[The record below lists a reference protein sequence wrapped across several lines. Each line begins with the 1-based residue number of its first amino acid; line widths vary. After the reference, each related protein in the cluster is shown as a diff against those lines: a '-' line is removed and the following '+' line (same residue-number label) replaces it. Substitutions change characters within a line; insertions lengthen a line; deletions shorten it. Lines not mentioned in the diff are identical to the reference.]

1 MTFAIAHVLCIVSPM
16 SATATAPLP
25 DAPAGE
31 TAAVK
36 PINRNNPH
44 IVILGGGFGG
54 LNLAKSLRNT
64 NAQITLIDRQN
75 HHLFQPLLYQVAT
88 ATLSAVEIAKPLRSI
103 LSDQE
108 NICVHL
114 GKVEAID
121 LKTRTVVMSDRTLNY
136 DYLIIALGGVTSYFG
151 HPEWAEHAP
160 GLKSINDALRIRREI
175 LFAFEKAE
183 LSEDPEEVKK
193 LMTIVIVGGG
203 PTGVELAGA
212 CKELG
217 RFVMRHDFR
226 KIDPTKV
233 RVILVEAADRILMHL
248 PRDLS
253 ASAQRQLED
262 IGVEVRLNT
271 MVKDIKEHSVV
282 VSAKEKPDALETLSA
297 ASIVWAAGV
306 GANPITRTLGVD
318 IDRAGR
324 IKVNP
329 DLSVPSHPEVF
340 AIGDIAFIPN
350 KDGTPVP
357 GVSPAAIQ
365 MGQFVAKTI
374 ETELTDTNLR
384 PDQRDP
390 FAYWDKG
397 TMATIG
403 HSRAVAMIGPIKF
416 SGFLAW
422 LAWLGVHILFLVGFT
437 NKLTVVIRWVW
448 AFFTRRQGAR
458 VITAHDGRGTSS
470 SSMTTAP
477 STSMVTPPKT
487 V

>member
-1 MTFAIAHVLCIVSPM
+1 M
-16 SATATAPLP
+16 SATEAAPMP
-25 DAPAGE
+25 APSAAE
-31 TAAVK
+31 TPR
-36 PINRNNPH
+36 PINKKNPH
-44 IVILGGGFGG
+44 ILILGGGFGG
-54 LNLAKSLRNT
+54 LNLAKALRN
-64 NAQITLIDRQN
+64 AQAKVTLIDRQN

-88 ATLSAVEIAKPLRSI
+88 ASLSAVEIAKPLRSI

-108 NICVHL
+108 NIHVEL
-114 GKVEAID
+114 GDVQAVD
-121 LKTRTVVMSDRTLNY
+121 LKTRTVMMHHHSMTY
-136 DYLIIALGGVTSYFG
+136 DYLILAMGGVTSYFG
-151 HPEWAEHAP
+151 HPEWAQWAP
-160 GLKSINDALRIRREI
+160 GLKSITDAMHIRREI
-175 LFAFEKAE
+175 LYSFEKAE
-183 LSEDPEEVKK
+183 LSNDPERIRR

-226 KIDPTKV
+226 KIDPTQV
-233 RVILVEAADRILMHL
+233 RVVLVEAADRILMHL
-248 PRDLS
+248 PKDLS
-253 ASAQRQLED
+253 ASAQRQLEA

-271 MVKDIKEHSVV
+271 MVQDIKEHTVIVKDKDKTES
-282 VSAKEKPDALETLSA
+282 ETFTA

-329 DLSVPSHPEVF
+329 DLSVPGFPEVF
-340 AIGDIAFIPN
+340 AIGDIAFILN
-350 KDGTPVP
+350 KNGTPVP

-365 MGQFVAKTI
+365 MGQFVAKVI
-374 ETELTDTNLR
+374 EADMADPQMLPGHRDT
-384 PDQRDP
+384 
-390 FAYWDKG
+390 FKYWDKG

-403 HSRAVAMIGPIKF
+403 HARAVAMISGVKF

-458 VITAHDGRGTSS
+458 VFTSDEGRGITPITTS
-470 SSMTTAP
+470 P
-477 STSMVTPPKT
+477 STTQATPPRT
-487 V
+487 D

>member
-1 MTFAIAHVLCIVSPM
+1 M
-16 SATATAPLP
+16 SATEAAPSTT
-25 DAPAGE
+25 APAGDPV
-31 TAAVK
+31 AK
-36 PINRNNPH
+36 PINKSNPH

-54 LNLAKSLRNT
+54 LNLAKSLKNT
-64 NAQITLIDRQN
+64 KSRITLIDRQN

-88 ATLSAVEIAKPLRSI
+88 AGLSAVEIAKPLRSI

-108 NICVHL
+108 NINVEL
-114 GKVEAID
+114 GDVQAID
-121 LKTRTVVMSDRTLNY
+121 LKNRSVLMHHHSVNY
-136 DYLIIALGGVTSYFG
+136 DYLIIAMGGVTSYFG
-151 HPEWAEHAP
+151 HPEWAEWAP
-160 GLKSINDALRIRREI
+160 GLKSITDAVHIRREI
-175 LFAFEKAE
+175 LYSFEKAE
-183 LSEDPEEVKK
+183 LTDDANKRRM

-226 KIDPTKV
+226 NIDPTKI
-233 RVILVEAADRILMHL
+233 RVVLIEAADRILMHL

-253 ASAQRQLED
+253 ASALRQLEA

-271 MVKDIKEHSVV
+271 MVKDIKEQTVV
-282 VSAKEKPDALETLSA
+282 VQEKDKTETETFHS

-329 DLSVPSHPEVF
+329 DLSIPNFPEAF
-340 AIGDIAFIPN
+340 AIGDIAFILN
-350 KDGTPVP
+350 KNGTPVP

-365 MGQFVAKTI
+365 MGQFVAKVI
-374 ETELTDTNLR
+374 EADLADPNLK
-384 PDQRDP
+384 PEQRDH
-390 FAYWDKG
+390 FKYWDKG

-403 HSRAVAMIGPIKF
+403 HSRAVAMIAGIKF

-437 NKLTVVIRWVW
+437 NKLTVVIRWIW
-448 AFFTRRQGAR
+448 AYFTRRQGAR
-458 VITAHDGRGTSS
+458 VFTADEGRGVTP
-470 SSMTTAP
+470 MTTMP
-477 STSMVTPPKT
+477 STSMATPAKT
-487 V
+487 D

>member
-1 MTFAIAHVLCIVSPM
+1 MPETDAAPSPA
-16 SATATAPLP
+16 AT
-25 DAPAGE
+25 E
-31 TAAVK
+31 AAEVK
-36 PINRNNPH
+36 PINKSNPH
-44 IVILGGGFGG
+44 IVVLGGGFAG
-54 LNLAKSLRNT
+54 LNLAKSLRHT
-64 NAQITLIDRQN
+64 NARITLIDRQN

-88 ATLSAVEIAKPLRSI
+88 ATLSSVEIAKPLRSI
-103 LSDQE
+103 LSDHE
-108 NICVHL
+108 NVCVEL
-114 GKVEAID
+114 GKVETVD
-121 LKTRTVVMSDRTLNY
+121 LKSRTVVLSDRSITY

-175 LFAFEKAE
+175 LFSFEMAE
-183 LSEDPEEVKK
+183 LSSDPNELKK

-203 PTGVELAGA
+203 PTGVELSGA

-233 RVILVEAADRILMHL
+233 RVILIEAADRILMHL

-253 ASAQRQLED
+253 ASAQRQLEE

-271 MVKDIKEHSVV
+271 MVKDIKAGTVV
-282 VSAKEKPDALETLSA
+282 VSHKENPEALETLEA
-297 ASIVWAAGV
+297 ASIVWSAGV

-324 IKVNP
+324 IKVSP
-329 DLSVPSHPEVF
+329 DLSIPGYPEAF
-340 AIGDIAFIPN
+340 AVGDVAFILN

-365 MGQFVAKTI
+365 MGQYVAKVI
-374 ETELTDTNLR
+374 ETELADQSLR

-390 FAYWDKG
+390 FKYWDKG

-403 HSRAVAMIGPIKF
+403 HSRAVAMIAGVKF

-458 VITAHDGRGTSS
+458 VITANDGRGHSA
-470 SSMTTAP
+470 MTTAP
-477 STSMVTPPKT
+477 STSMVTPPT
-487 V
+487 QVN

>member
-1 MTFAIAHVLCIVSPM
+1 M
-16 SATATAPLP
+16 SATETASSTV
-25 DAPAGE
+25 APASDP
-31 TAAVK
+31 AVAK
-36 PINRNNPH
+36 AINKKNPH

-54 LNLAKSLRNT
+54 LNLAKSLRNV
-64 NAQITLIDRQN
+64 NARITLIDRQN

-88 ATLSAVEIAKPLRSI
+88 AGLSSVEIAKPLRSI

-108 NICVHL
+108 NIQVEL
-114 GKVEAID
+114 GDVQAID
-121 LKTRTVVMSDRTLNY
+121 LKSRTVLMHNHSVSY
-136 DYLIIALGGVTSYFG
+136 DYLAVAMGGVTSYFG
-151 HPEWAEHAP
+151 HPEWAEWAP
-160 GLKSINDALRIRREI
+160 GLKSITDALHIRREI
-175 LFAFEKAE
+175 LYSFEKAE
-183 LSEDPEEVKK
+183 LTNDAAKRK
-193 LMTIVIVGGG
+193 RLMTIVIVGGG

-226 KIDPTKV
+226 NIDPTQI

-253 ASAQRQLED
+253 ASAQRQLEA

-271 MVKDIKEHSVV
+271 MVKDIKEHTVV
-282 VSAKEKPDALETLSA
+282 VSAKEKPDALETLTA

-329 DLSVPSHPEVF
+329 DLSIPGFPEAF
-340 AIGDIAFIPN
+340 ALGDIAFILN
-350 KDGTPVP
+350 KNGTPVP

-374 ETELTDTNLR
+374 ETDLADPNLR
-384 PDQRDP
+384 PDQREP
-390 FAYWDKG
+390 FKYWDKG

-403 HSRAVAMIGPIKF
+403 HSRAVAMIGGLKF

-437 NKLTVVIRWVW
+437 NKLTVVIRWIW
-448 AFFTRRQGAR
+448 AYFTRRQGAR
-458 VITAHDGRGTSS
+458 VFTSDEGRGITP
-470 SSMTTAP
+470 MTTTP

-487 V
+487 D

>member
-1 MTFAIAHVLCIVSPM
+1 
-16 SATATAPLP
+16 
-25 DAPAGE
+25 
-31 TAAVK
+31 
-36 PINRNNPH
+36 
-44 IVILGGGFGG
+44 VIL
-54 LNLAKSLRNT
+54 T
-64 NAQITLIDRQN
+64 D
-75 HHLFQPLLYQVAT
+75 
-88 ATLSAVEIAKPLRSI
+88 RSI
-103 LSDQE
+103 
-108 NICVHL
+108 
-114 GKVEAID
+114 
-121 LKTRTVVMSDRTLNY
+121 TY
-136 DYLIIALGGVTSYFG
+136 DYLVLGLGGVTSYFG

-183 LSEDPEEVKK
+183 LCDDPVELKK

-212 CKELG
+212 VKELG

-226 KIDPTKV
+226 RIDPTKI
-233 RVILVEAADRILMHL
+233 RVILIEAADRILMHL

-253 ASAQRQLED
+253 ASALRQLED
-262 IGVEVRLNT
+262 IGVEVRLDT
-271 MVKDIKEHSVV
+271 MVKDIKGETVIIS
-282 VSAKEKPDALETLSA
+282 SKAKPEVLETIGA
-297 ASIVWAAGV
+297 ASVVWAAGV
-306 GANPITRTLGVD
+306 GANPITRTLGVE

-329 DLSVPSHPEVF
+329 DLSIPGYPEAF
-340 AIGDIAFIPN
+340 AVGDIAFVLN
-350 KDGTPVP
+350 KDGSPVP

-365 MGQFVAKTI
+365 MGQFVARTI
-374 ETELTDTNLR
+374 ECELADPQLR

-390 FAYWDKG
+390 FSYWDKG

-403 HSRAVAMIGPIKF
+403 HSRAVAMIGPLKF

-458 VITAHDGRGTSS
+458 VITANDGRGTPA
-470 SSMTTAP
+470 MTTTP
-477 STSMVTPPKT
+477 STSMVTPPT
-487 V
+487 PT

>member
-1 MTFAIAHVLCIVSPM
+1 M
-16 SATATAPLP
+16 SATETAPA
-25 DAPAGE
+25 APASAE
-31 TAAVK
+31 AK
-36 PINRNNPH
+36 PINRKNPH
-44 IVILGGGFGG
+44 IVVLGGGFGG

-64 NAQITLIDRQN
+64 HAQITMIDRQN

-88 ATLSAVEIAKPLRSI
+88 TTLSSVEIAKPLRSI
-103 LSDQE
+103 LSEQE
-108 NICVHL
+108 NICVQL

-121 LKTRTVVMSDRTLNY
+121 LKTRTVILSDRAVTY

-151 HPEWAEHAP
+151 HPEWAENAP

-175 LFAFEKAE
+175 LFAFEQAE
-183 LSEDPEEVKK
+183 LSNNAEEIKR

-233 RVILVEAADRILMHL
+233 RVILIEAADRILMHL

-271 MVKDIKEHSVV
+271 MVKDIKRETVI
-282 VSAKEKPDALETLSA
+282 VSHKEKPDVLETIEA

-329 DLSVPSHPEVF
+329 DLSVPGFPEVF
-340 AIGDIAFIPN
+340 AIGDIAFILN

-365 MGQFVAKTI
+365 MGQYAARTI
-374 ETELTDTNLR
+374 ETELADPHLR
-384 PDQRDP
+384 PDQREP
-390 FAYWDKG
+390 FKYWDKG

-403 HSRAVAMIGPIKF
+403 HSRAVAMIGGIKF

-422 LAWLGVHILFLVGFT
+422 VAWLAVHILFLVGFT

-458 VITAHDGRGTSS
+458 VITANDGRGHSA
-470 SSMTTAP
+470 MTTTP
-477 STSMVTPPKT
+477 STSMAMPPK
-487 V
+487 VG

>member
-1 MTFAIAHVLCIVSPM
+1 MSVTEAAAPSP
-16 SATATAPLP
+16 TA
-25 DAPAGE
+25 
-31 TAAVK
+31 K
-36 PINRNNPH
+36 PINKINPH

-54 LNLAKSLRNT
+54 LNLAKSLRGT

-88 ATLSAVEIAKPLRSI
+88 ASLSSVEIAKPLRSI

-108 NICVHL
+108 NLCVHL

-121 LKTRTVVMSDRTLNY
+121 LKTRTVILSDRTVTY
-136 DYLIIALGGVTSYFG
+136 DYLVVALGGVTSYFG
-151 HPEWAEHAP
+151 HPEWAENAP

-175 LFAFEKAE
+175 LFSFEQAE
-183 LSEDPEEVKK
+183 LSHDPEEVKK
-193 LMTIVIVGGG
+193 LMTIIIVGGG

-233 RVILVEAADRILMHL
+233 RVILIEAADRILMHL

-253 ASAQRQLED
+253 ASAQRQLEA

-271 MVKDIKEHSVV
+271 MVKDIKEHTVV
-282 VSAKEKPDALETLSA
+282 VSAKEKPDALETLTAS
-297 ASIVWAAGV
+297 SIVWAAGV

-329 DLSVPSHPEVF
+329 DLSIPGHPEVF
-340 AIGDIAFIPN
+340 AIGDIAFILK

-365 MGQFVAKTI
+365 MGQYAAKTI
-374 ETELTDTNLR
+374 ECELADPQLR
-384 PDQRDP
+384 PDQREP
-390 FAYWDKG
+390 FKYWDKG

-403 HSRAVAMIGPIKF
+403 HSRAVAMIGPVKF
-416 SGFLAW
+416 SGF

-458 VITAHDGRGTSS
+458 VITANDGRGHSA
-470 SSMTTAP
+470 MTTAP
-477 STSMVTPPKT
+477 STSMVTPPKP

>member
-1 MTFAIAHVLCIVSPM
+1 MPATEAAPTSVTE
-16 SATATAPLP
+16 SA
-25 DAPAGE
+25 D
-31 TAAVK
+31 VR
-36 PINRNNPH
+36 PINKSNPH

-64 NAQITLIDRQN
+64 NARITLIDRQN

-103 LSDQE
+103 LSSQE
-108 NICVHL
+108 NISVQL
-114 GKVEAID
+114 GKVESVD
-121 LKTRTVVMSDRTLNY
+121 LKSRTVILSDRSISY
-136 DYLIIALGGVTSYFG
+136 DYLIIAMGGVTSYFG
-151 HPEWAEHAP
+151 HPEWAEFAP
-160 GLKSINDALRIRREI
+160 GLKSVNDALRIRREI
-175 LFAFEKAE
+175 LYAFEQAE
-183 LSEDPEEVKK
+183 LTDDPELRKK

-226 KIDPTKV
+226 RIDPTKV
-233 RVILVEAADRILMHL
+233 RVLLVEAVDRILMHL

-262 IGVEVRLNT
+262 IGVEIRLNT
-271 MVKDIKEHSVV
+271 MVKDIKEETVV
-282 VSAKEKPDALETLSA
+282 VSSKDKPDVLETIKA
-297 ASIVWAAGV
+297 ASIVWSAGV
-306 GANPITRTLGVD
+306 GANPVTRTLGVD

-329 DLSVPSHPEVF
+329 DLSVPGYPEVF
-340 AIGDIAFIPN
+340 AIGDIAFILN
-350 KDGTPVP
+350 ADGTPVP

-365 MGQFVAKTI
+365 MGQHVAKVI
-374 ETELTDTNLR
+374 DTELADPQMR
-384 PDQRDP
+384 VDQREP
-390 FAYWDKG
+390 FKYWDKG

-403 HSRAVAMIGPIKF
+403 HSRAVAKLGPIQF

-422 LAWLGVHILFLVGFT
+422 LMWLMVHILFLVGFT
-437 NKLTVVIRWVW
+437 NKLLVVIRWVW

-458 VITAHDGRGTSS
+458 VITANDGRGHSTT
-470 SSMTTAP
+470 TTAP
-477 STSMVTPPKT
+477 STSMATPPKAS
-487 V
+487 

>member
-1 MTFAIAHVLCIVSPM
+1 MP
-16 SATATAPLP
+16 ATEVAPSTA
-25 DAPAGE
+25 APASDPV
-31 TAAVK
+31 AAT
-36 PINRNNPH
+36 PINKTNPH

-54 LNLAKSLRNT
+54 LNLAKSLRH
-64 NAQITLIDRQN
+64 AKARITLIDRQN

-88 ATLSAVEIAKPLRSI
+88 AGLSAVEIAKPLRSI

-108 NICVHL
+108 NINVEL
-114 GKVEAID
+114 GDVQAID
-121 LKTRTVVMSDRTLNY
+121 LKSRTVLMHHHSVTY
-136 DYLIIALGGVTSYFG
+136 DYLIVAMGGVTSYFG
-151 HPEWAEHAP
+151 HPEWAEWAP
-160 GLKSINDALRIRREI
+160 GLKSITDAVHIRREI
-175 LFAFEKAE
+175 LYSFEKAE
-183 LSEDPEEVKK
+183 LTNDAEKRK
-193 LMTIVIVGGG
+193 RLMTIVIVGGG

-226 KIDPTKV
+226 NIDPTKI

-253 ASAQRQLED
+253 ASAQRQLEA

-271 MVKDIKEHSVV
+271 MVKDIKEQTVV
-282 VSAKEKPDALETLSA
+282 VSSKEKPDELETLQS

-329 DLSVPSHPEVF
+329 DLSIPGFPEAF
-340 AIGDIAFIPN
+340 AIGDIAFILN
-350 KDGTPVP
+350 KNGTPVP

-365 MGQFVAKTI
+365 MGQFVAKVI
-374 ETELTDTNLR
+374 EADLADPHLKPE
-384 PDQRDP
+384 QRDH
-390 FAYWDKG
+390 FKYWDKG

-403 HSRAVAMIGPIKF
+403 HSRAVAMIAGVKF

-437 NKLTVVIRWVW
+437 NKLTVVIRWIW
-448 AFFTRRQGAR
+448 AYFTRRQGAR
-458 VITAHDGRGTSS
+458 VFTADEGRGVTP
-470 SSMTTAP
+470 MTTTP
-477 STSMVTPPKT
+477 STSMATPVRT
-487 V
+487 D

>member
-1 MTFAIAHVLCIVSPM
+1 M
-16 SATATAPLP
+16 TATEPAPT
-25 DAPAGE
+25 PAAAAD
-31 TAAVK
+31 TAQVK
-36 PINRNNPH
+36 PINKTNPH

-54 LNLAKSLRNT
+54 LNLAKSLRHVKGR
-64 NAQITLIDRQN
+64 ITLIDRQN

-88 ATLSAVEIAKPLRSI
+88 ATLSSVEIAKPLRSI
-103 LSDQE
+103 LSDYE
-108 NICVHL
+108 NIS
-114 GKVEAID
+114 VEMAEVQGID
-121 LKTRTVVMSDRTLNY
+121 LKNRSVILPDRTIEY

-183 LSEDPEEVKK
+183 MTNDPEELKK
-193 LMTIVIVGGG
+193 LMTLVIVGGG

-212 CKELG
+212 AKELG

-226 KIDPTKV
+226 RIDPTKV
-233 RVILVEAADRILMHL
+233 RVILIEAADRVLLHL

-253 ASAQRQLED
+253 ASAQRQLEE

-271 MVKDIKEHSVV
+271 MVKDIKPQTVV
-282 VSAKEKPDALETLSA
+282 VSSKEKPDVLETIEA
-297 ASIVWAAGV
+297 ASIVWSAGV

-329 DLSVPSHPEVF
+329 DLSIPGHPEVF
-340 AIGDIAFIPN
+340 AIGDIVFLLK

-365 MGQFVAKTI
+365 MGQYVAKLI
-374 ETELTDTNLR
+374 LTEEEDPHLR

-390 FAYWDKG
+390 FQYWDKG

-403 HSRAVAMIGPIKF
+403 HSRAVAMMGPIKF

-422 LAWLGVHILFLVGFT
+422 LAWLAVHLLFLVGFT
-437 NKLTVVIRWVW
+437 NKVTVVIRWVW

-458 VITAHDGRGTSS
+458 VITANDGRGVTP
-470 SSMTTAP
+470 MTTAP
-477 STSMVTPPKT
+477 STSMATPAK
-487 V
+487 

>member
-1 MTFAIAHVLCIVSPM
+1 M
-16 SATATAPLP
+16 SATDAATLP
-25 DAPAGE
+25 AAATE
-31 TAAVK
+31 TAMAN
-36 PINRNNPH
+36 PINKNNPH

-54 LNLAKSLRNT
+54 LNLAKSLRHT
-64 NAQITLIDRQN
+64 QARITLIDRQN

-88 ATLSAVEIAKPLRSI
+88 ATLSSVEIAKPLRSI
-103 LSDQE
+103 LSDQD
-108 NICVHL
+108 NISVQL
-114 GKVEAID
+114 GKVEAVD
-121 LKTRTVVMSDRTLNY
+121 LKTRTVILADRTVTY
-136 DYLIIALGGVTSYFG
+136 DYLIVALGGVTSYFG
-151 HPEWAEHAP
+151 HPEWAEYAP

-175 LFAFEKAE
+175 LYAFEQAE
-183 LSEDPEEVKK
+183 LTNDPVELKK

-271 MVKDIKEHSVV
+271 MVKDIKAETVV
-282 VSAKEKPDALETLSA
+282 VSAKEKPDALETIQA
-297 ASIVWAAGV
+297 ASIVWSAGV
-306 GANPITRTLGVD
+306 GANPITRTLGVE

-329 DLSVPSHPEVF
+329 DLSIPGYPEAF
-340 AIGDIAFIPN
+340 AIGDNTFILN
-350 KDGTPVP
+350 QDGTPVP

-365 MGQFVAKTI
+365 MGQYVAATI
-374 ETELTDTNLR
+374 ETELADPNLR

-390 FAYWDKG
+390 FKYWDKG

-403 HSRAVAMIGPIKF
+403 HSRAVAMMGPIKF

-437 NKLTVVIRWVW
+437 NKVTVVIRWVW

-458 VITAHDGRGTSS
+458 VITANDGRGTTA
-470 SSMTTAP
+470 MTTAP
-477 STSMVTPPKT
+477 STSMVTPPKSA
-487 V
+487 

>member
-1 MTFAIAHVLCIVSPM
+1 M
-16 SATATAPLP
+16 SATEVAPTP
-25 DAPAGE
+25 DAAANDVP
-31 TAAVK
+31 AVK
-36 PINRNNPH
+36 PINKTNPH

-54 LNLAKSLRNT
+54 LNFAKAFRNSP
-64 NAQITLIDRQN
+64 ARITLIDRQN

-88 ATLSAVEIAKPLRSI
+88 ATLSSVEIAKPLRSI
-103 LSDQE
+103 LSDFD
-108 NICVHL
+108 NISCQL
-114 GKVEAID
+114 GEVQAID
-121 LKTRTVVMSDRTLNY
+121 LKTRTVILADRSVTY

-151 HPEWAEHAP
+151 HPEWAQYAP

-183 LSEDPEEVKK
+183 LTDDEEVRKK

-217 RFVMRHDFR
+217 RYVMRHDFR
-226 KIDPTKV
+226 RIDPTKV
-233 RVILVEAADRILMHL
+233 RVILIEAVDRILMHL

-253 ASAQRQLED
+253 ASAQKQLED
-262 IGVEVRLNT
+262 IGVEVRLGT
-271 MVKDIKEHSVV
+271 MVKDIKSETVV
-282 VSAKEKPDALETLSA
+282 VSSKAAPDVLETIGA

-306 GANPITRTLGVD
+306 AANPLTRTLGVD

-329 DLSVPSHPEVF
+329 DLSIPGTPEVF
-340 AIGDIAFIPN
+340 AIGDIAFIQN

-365 MGQFVAKTI
+365 MGQYVSRLI
-374 ETELTDTNLR
+374 QTEMADPNMR

-390 FAYWDKG
+390 FKYWDKG

-403 HSRAVAMIGPIKF
+403 HSRAVAMIGPVKF
-416 SGFLAW
+416 SGFVAW

-437 NKLTVVIRWVW
+437 NKVTVVIRWVW

-458 VITAHDGRGTSS
+458 VITANDGRGTTPS
-470 SSMTTAP
+470 TTLP
-477 STSMVTPPKT
+477 STSMATPPKT

>member
-1 MTFAIAHVLCIVSPM
+1 M
-16 SATATAPLP
+16 SATEAAPLP
-25 DAPAGE
+25 AATGESAAPQ
-31 TAAVK
+31 
-36 PINRNNPH
+36 PINKTNPH

-54 LNLAKSLRNT
+54 LNLAKSLRNV
-64 NAQITLIDRQN
+64 NARVTLIDRQN

-88 ATLSAVEIAKPLRSI
+88 ASLSSVEIAKPLRSI

-108 NICVHL
+108 NISVEL

-121 LKTRTVVMSDRTLNY
+121 LKTRTIVLSDRTITY
-136 DYLIIALGGVTSYFG
+136 DYVIVGLGGVTSYFG

-183 LSEDPEEVKK
+183 LTNDPEELKK

-217 RFVMRHDFR
+217 RYVMRHDFR
-226 KIDPTKV
+226 KIDPTKI
-233 RVILVEAADRILMHL
+233 RVILIEAADRILMHL

-253 ASAQRQLED
+253 ASAKSQLEA

-271 MVKDIKEHSVV
+271 MVKDIKPETVV
-282 VSAKEKPDALETLSA
+282 VSAKETPDTLETIGA
-297 ASIVWAAGV
+297 ASIVWSAGV

-329 DLSVPSHPEVF
+329 DLSIPGYPEAF
-340 AIGDIAFIPN
+340 AIGDIAFITN

-365 MGQFVAKTI
+365 MGQYVAKTI
-374 ETELTDTNLR
+374 ETDLADPNMR

-390 FAYWDKG
+390 FKYWDKG

-403 HSRAVAMIGPIKF
+403 HSRAVAMIGPVKF

-437 NKLTVVIRWVW
+437 NKVTVVIRWVW

-458 VITAHDGRGTSS
+458 VITAHDGRGHTT
-470 SSMTTAP
+470 MTTAP
-477 STSMVTPPKT
+477 STSMVTPPKA

>member
-1 MTFAIAHVLCIVSPM
+1 MP
-16 SATATAPLP
+16 ATDTAPSP
-25 DAPAGE
+25 VAPASE
-31 TAAVK
+31 AADAK

-44 IVILGGGFGG
+44 IVVLGGGFGG

-64 NAQITLIDRQN
+64 HARITMIDRQN

-88 ATLSAVEIAKPLRSI
+88 ASLSSVEIAKPLRSI

-121 LKTRTVVMSDRTLNY
+121 LKTRTVILSDRSITY

-175 LFAFEKAE
+175 LFAFEQAE
-183 LSEDPEEVKK
+183 LTDDPEELKK
-193 LMTIVIVGGG
+193 LMTVVIVGGG

-271 MVKDIKEHSVV
+271 MVKDIKAETVV
-282 VSAKEKPDALETLSA
+282 VSAKEKPDVLETLKA
-297 ASIVWAAGV
+297 ASIVWSAGV
-306 GANPITRTLGVD
+306 GANPVTRTLGVD

-329 DLSVPSHPEVF
+329 DLSIPGHPETF
-340 AIGDIAFIPN
+340 AIGDIAFILK

-365 MGQFVAKTI
+365 MGQYVARTI
-374 ETELTDTNLR
+374 EAELADPHMRT
-384 PDQRDP
+384 DQREA
-390 FAYWDKG
+390 FSYWDKG

-403 HSRAVAMIGPIKF
+403 HSRAVAMIGWFKC

-422 LAWLGVHILFLVGFT
+422 LLWLAVHILFLVGFT

-458 VITAHDGRGTSS
+458 VITANDGRGNSA
-470 SSMTTAP
+470 MTTAP
-477 STSMVTPPKT
+477 STSMVMPPT
-487 V
+487 TAG

>member
-1 MTFAIAHVLCIVSPM
+1 MP
-16 SATATAPLP
+16 ATDA
-25 DAPAGE
+25 APAPS
-31 TAAVK
+31 AATEAAEVK
-36 PINRNNPH
+36 PINKTNPH
-44 IVILGGGFGG
+44 IVILGGGFAG
-54 LNLAKSLRNT
+54 LNLAKTLRHT
-64 NAQITLIDRQN
+64 DARITLIDRQN

-88 ATLSAVEIAKPLRSI
+88 ATLSSVEIAKPLRSI
-103 LSDQE
+103 LSDHE
-108 NICVHL
+108 NVCVEL
-114 GKVEAID
+114 GKVESVD
-121 LKTRTVVMSDRTLNY
+121 LKTRTVILSDRSISY

-175 LFAFEKAE
+175 LYAFEQAE
-183 LSEDPEEVKK
+183 LTSDPTELKK
-193 LMTIVIVGGG
+193 LMTIVIVGAG

-233 RVILVEAADRILMHL
+233 RVIVVEAADRMLMHL

-271 MVKDIKEHSVV
+271 MVKDIKANTVV
-282 VSAKEKPDALETLSA
+282 VSAKDTPDKLERIEA
-297 ASIVWAAGV
+297 ASIVWSAGV
-306 GANPITRTLGVD
+306 GANPVTRTLGVE

-329 DLSVPSHPEVF
+329 DLSVPGHPEVF
-340 AIGDIAFIPN
+340 AVGDIAFILN

-365 MGQFVAKTI
+365 MGQYVGKLI
-374 ETELTDTNLR
+374 ETELSDPHLR
-384 PDQRDP
+384 PEQRDP
-390 FAYWDKG
+390 FKYWDKG

-403 HSRAVAMIGPIKF
+403 HSRAVAMIAGIKF

-422 LAWLGVHILFLVGFT
+422 LAWLMVHILFLVGFT

-448 AFFTRRQGAR
+448 AFFTRRTGAR
-458 VITAHDGRGTSS
+458 VITANDGRGASA
-470 SSMTTAP
+470 MTTAP
-477 STSMVTPPKT
+477 STSMITPPNQAN
-487 V
+487 